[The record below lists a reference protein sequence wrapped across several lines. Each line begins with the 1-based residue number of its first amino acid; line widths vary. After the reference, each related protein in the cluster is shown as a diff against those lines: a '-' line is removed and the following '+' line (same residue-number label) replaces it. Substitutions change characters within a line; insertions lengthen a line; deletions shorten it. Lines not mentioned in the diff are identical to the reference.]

1 MIEILAILEAEIRRI
16 VTWGQPGQIVHELP
30 SPKQPKKK
38 KWTGSMGQTVEHLF
52 CKLKTLSSNSNSQ
65 KKEGKL
71 RVVFPI
77 HSPTVPSHGQTLG
90 LEIQAGLDRLS

>member
-38 KWTGSMGQTVEHLF
+38 KMDWKYG
-52 CKLKTLSSNSNSQ
+52 SNSRAPILQAQNPEFKLQ
-65 KKEGKL
+65 FTKKGRKTEGG
-71 RVVFPI
+71 F
-77 HSPTVPSHGQTLG
+77 SHPFTNCP
-90 LEIQAGLDRLS
+90 